1 MNKIKHSKI
10 KNTGILFE
18 LLTRQITVDILNG
31 NNSGAVVLLKKYFS
45 EKTELGKEYKL
56 YEFLL
61 KSSYKSENRANSLID
76 AVISARQ
83 KLHNSVLRREKYNL
97 IKEIKETYDVNEF
110 FKSKLPNYK
119 VFASIYKV
127 LQSESTTENFDP
139 KETTDSRYS
148 IVEYIVGKKVMIN
161 KKSEKLVEEYKKQG
175 KDLRL
180 LSYKI
185 LVDKFNSKYKSLNT
199 AQKKLLKE
207 YINNISNT
215 NSLKE
220 FIGNEGKKVKKIL
233 TRYLPKVGDK
243 ITKIKLN
250 EAVNQVD
257 SLTKGRFIKDKQVI
271 SLMRYYELVKEIRS
285 VINYKRV

>member
-31 NNSGAVVLLKKYFS
+31 NNSGAVILLKKYFS

-161 KKSEKLVEEYKKQG
+161 KKSEKLVENYKKQD

-285 VINYKRV
+285 VIKRV